1 MTIVALLAYIGLPGV
16 AAMIGGLLMLS
27 SETGYRRGRRR
38 VARSGEQDSSVGFIA
53 TGMLGLLAFVLGL
66 TLSMAQQRFEERRS
80 VSLDEANA
88 IGTAWLRAGIPDSA
102 DTAALRLSVEAWAD
116 LRLDFV
122 RAPPEPALLDHINA
136 ETNRQQTLIWN
147 QAVAIARTRPD
158 PLVAMMLAS
167 LNDMFDQA
175 TSQRRAFAAR
185 IPSEILWLLLGMSV
199 AATGAVGFH
208 MGLGGRRHLP
218 LSLLLVAMW
227 AACIVTIIDVSAPR
241 LGSVLADDQPYVW
254 TIQGFGRTP

>member
-1 MTIVALLAYIGLPGV
+1 MNFAALLTQLGLPGI
-16 AAMIGGLLMLS
+16 AAMVGGLLILA
-27 SETGYRRGRRR
+27 SEVGYRRGRRR
-38 VARSGEQDSSVGFIA
+38 AARSGEQDTSVGFLA

-66 TLSMAQQRFEERRS
+66 TLSLAQQRFEERRS

-88 IGTAWLRAGIPDSA
+88 IGTAWLRAGIPDTEA
-102 DTAALRLSVEAWAD
+102 AAALRLSVEAWAD

-122 RAPPEPALLDHINA
+122 RAPPNPTLLDHINA
-136 ETNRQQTLIWN
+136 ETNRRQTLIWD
-147 QAVAIARTRPD
+147 QAVAIARARPD

-175 TSQRRAFAAR
+175 TAQRRAFVAR
-185 IPSEILWLLLGMSV
+185 IPSEILTLLLAMSV
-199 AATGAVGFH
+199 AANGAVGFH

-218 LSLLLVAMW
+218 LSLLLMAMW

-241 LGSVLADDQPYVW
+241 IGSVRADDQPYVW